1 MSRGRAR
8 PTPKPS
14 SAGPAPKPA
23 SAGPAPKPASAG
35 PSRPERV
42 VVPAAPPLR
51 LAHPALLFAALVC
64 AIIVVLS
71 VTHDASDPDQWQHL
85 TVGRFIWE
93 QHRFPLTQLWTWP
106 TYGAKEVNYAW
117 GFEALAWPFWK
128 LGGIFGL
135 YAWRWLITLAVF
147 GLAWAAARRMGAK
160 GLVPLVVIALCAMI
174 YRGRSQV
181 RPETLAALLLA
192 AEIWLLESR
201 RHGTRVNL
209 AWLVL
214 IAWIWANT
222 HISYYLFFVVLG
234 IHLLAAHLPPR
245 RTGAPPVRELWLTG
259 LAAAAISFVNPSGW
273 RTLWQPFEF
282 WLVWRKELIYQSIG
296 EMGPVEWSIHRTDGL
311 PLVLVLWPV
320 LALLRLCRGGLDR
333 VEVMIC
339 GVFSAMLLVGQRFAG
354 VYALG
359 AAIYLARD
367 LDEWLRG
374 VRLPAWGARPWLRGG
389 LAAAACVLITLP
401 SLSGAGFATRLR
413 VPGNRVPIGASD
425 FIQRHDLHG
434 NLFNP
439 FGFGG
444 YLCFRFWPRRDQLP
458 FMGIHQEGSKEL
470 RRLYMFALYRQDD
483 WRRFEEH
490 YRFDY
495 LVLLRSATP
504 PDSLLSFVG
513 RDTSWV
519 RVFGDDAACVFVRR
533 HGPFARLAADSGYTL
548 IPTDAPGLA
557 AFGQATTRD
566 SLLRR
571 QAERELWREVSG
583 SPYHAEALGLLAN
596 IALFEGRWDD
606 ARRQLEEALRIESLT
621 LSVREKLGLIAL
633 QQGRPRAALRWFEQE
648 RSVLGYRG
656 VIDLRRGQVAQA
668 LGDLKRARACY
679 QREVKRAPDNWEA
692 RDSLESV
699 TARLAR

>member
-8 PTPKPS
+8 P
-14 SAGPAPKPA
+14 APKPA
-23 SAGPAPKPASAG
+23 SVSPARSA
-35 PSRPERV
+35 RA
-42 VVPAAPPLR
+42 VVPAPPPLR
-51 LAHPALLFAALVC
+51 LTHPALLFAALVC
-64 AIIVVLS
+64 AVIVVLS
-71 VTHDASDPDQWQHL
+71 VTHDIFDPDQWQHL
-85 TVGRFIWE
+85 TVGRYIWE

-106 TYGAKEVNYAW
+106 TYGAKEVDYAW

-128 LGGIFGL
+128 LGGVFGL
-135 YAWRWLITLAVF
+135 YAWRWLTTLAVF
-147 GLAWAAARRMGAK
+147 GLVWAAARRMGAK
-160 GLVPLVVIALCAMI
+160 GFLPLVVISLCAMI
-174 YRGRSQV
+174 YRGRTQV
-181 RPETLAALLLA
+181 RPETVAAVLLA
-192 AEIWLLESR
+192 AEIWLLEAR
-201 RHGTRVNL
+201 RHGRRVNP

-214 IAWIWANT
+214 IAWIWANA

-234 IHLLAAHLPPR
+234 IHVIAAHLPPR

-282 WLVWRKELIYQSIG
+282 WLVWRKELIYQGIG
-296 EMGPVEWSIHRTDGL
+296 EMGPVVWSIHMRDGL
-311 PLVLVLWPV
+311 PLVLALWPV
-320 LALLRLCRGGLDR
+320 LALLRLRRGGLDR
-333 VEVMIC
+333 VEVMLC
-339 GVFSAMLLVGQRFAG
+339 GVFSAILLVGQRFTG
-354 VYALG
+354 VYALV

-367 LDEWLRG
+367 LDEWMRG
-374 VRLPAWGARPWLRGG
+374 ARMPAWGAHPWMRGG
-389 LAAAACVLITLP
+389 LAAAACVLVTLP
-401 SLSGAGFATRLR
+401 ALSGPGYAIRLR
-413 VPGNRVPIGASD
+413 VPGNHSPIAASD

-434 NLFNP
+434 NLYNQ
-439 FGFGG
+439 FGYGG

-470 RRLYMFALYRQDD
+470 RRLYVLAQFQRDA

-490 YRFDY
+490 YRLGY

-513 RDTSWV
+513 RDPSWV
-519 RVFGDDAACVFVRR
+519 RVFGDDAAYVFVRR
-533 HGPFARLAADSGYTL
+533 NGPFARLAADSGYVA
-548 IPTDAPGLA
+548 IPTDPANLA

-571 QAERELWREVSG
+571 QAERELRREVAG

-606 ARRQLEEALRIESLT
+606 ARRQLEEALRVEPMT
-621 LSVREKLGLIAL
+621 LSVREKLGIIAL
-633 QQGRPRAALRWFEQE
+633 QQGRPREALRWFEQE
-648 RSVLGYRG
+648 RRVLGYRG
-656 VIDLRRGQVAQA
+656 VIEMRRGQVAQA
-668 LGDLKRARACY
+668 LGDLGRARACY
-679 QREVKRAPDNWEA
+679 QREVERAPDNQEA

>member
-8 PTPKPS
+8 PSPKV
-14 SAGPAPKPA
+14 A
-23 SAGPAPKPASAG
+23 SALPSPKAASAR
-35 PSRPERV
+35 PSRPARV

-51 LAHPALLFAALVC
+51 LTHPALLFAALVC
-64 AIIVVLS
+64 AVIVVLS
-71 VTHDASDPDQWQHL
+71 VTHDASDSDQWQHL

-93 QHRFPLTQLWTWP
+93 QHRFPRTQLWTWP

-117 GFEALAWPFWK
+117 GFEALVWPFWK
-128 LGGIFGL
+128 LGGVSGL
-135 YAWRWLITLAVF
+135 YAWRWLTTLAVF
-147 GLAWAAARRMGAK
+147 GLVWAAARRMGAK
-160 GLVPLVVIALCAMI
+160 GLVPLVVISLCAMI

-181 RPETLAALLLA
+181 RPETVAAVLLA
-192 AEIWLLESR
+192 AELWLLESR

-222 HISYYLFFVVLG
+222 HISYYLFFAVLG
-234 IHLLAAHLPPR
+234 IHVLAAHLPPR
-245 RTGAPPVRELWLTG
+245 RTGAPPVRELWLAG

-296 EMGPVEWSIHRTDGL
+296 EMGPVQWAIHRTDGL
-311 PLVLVLWPV
+311 SLVLVLWPV
-320 LALLRLCRGGLDR
+320 LALLRLRRGSLDR
-333 VEVMIC
+333 VEVMLC
-339 GVFSAMLLVGQRFAG
+339 GGFSAMLLVGQRFAG
-354 VYALG
+354 VYALV

-374 VRLPAWGARPWLRGG
+374 VHLPAWGARPWLRGG
-389 LAAAACVLITLP
+389 LAAAACALITLP
-401 SLSGAGFATRLR
+401 ALSGAAYAIRLG
-413 VPGNRVPIGASD
+413 VPGNCLPIGASN

-434 NLFNP
+434 KLFNP
-439 FGFGG
+439 FEFGG

-470 RRLYMFALYRQDD
+470 RHLYMLALYRPDA
-483 WRRFEEH
+483 WPRFEQQ
-490 YRFDY
+490 YAFDY
-495 LVLLRSATP
+495 LVLRWGATSN
-504 PDSLLSFVG
+504 DGLLSVVG

-519 RVFGDDAACVFVRR
+519 RVFGDDAAYVFVRR
-533 HGPFARLAADSGYTL
+533 HGPFARLAADSAYTL
-548 IPTDAPGLA
+548 IPTDAPSLT

-571 QAERELWREVSG
+571 RAERELWREVAG

-621 LSVREKLGLIAL
+621 LSAREKLGLIAL
-633 QQGRPRAALRWFEQE
+633 QQGRPREALRWFEQE
-648 RSVLGYRG
+648 RRVLGYRG
-656 VIDLRRGQVAQA
+656 GIDLRRGQVAQA
-668 LGDLKRARACY
+668 LGDLKRARSLY
-679 QREVKRAPDNWEA
+679 QREVERAPDNQEA
-692 RDSLESV
+692 RDLLESV